1 MADQES
7 EHTSW
12 NWGQAITYK
21 ACLPS
26 TNSQNSATSWAPSV
40 QTREGAVVQWVV
52 GVGTVVY
59 GDSLLILLFREP
71 RSALSLFL
79 KIPRPAAWHKS
90 LRACIQSQD
99 PHKGGRNCLH
109 KVVFSPHPV
118 VAYVHKLTNNN
129 DNNV

>member
-1 MADQES
+1 MVDQEL

-26 TNSQNSATSWAPSV
+26 TNSQNSATSQAPSV
-40 QTREGAVVQWVV
+40 QTREGVMVQWVV

-71 RSALSLFL
+71 RSAL
-79 KIPRPAAWHKS
+79 
-90 LRACIQSQD
+90 Q
-99 PHKGGRNCLH
+99 
-109 KVVFSPHPV
+109 
-118 VAYVHKLTNNN
+118 
-129 DNNV
+129 